1 MKKIHIVMAVLAT
14 AALASCQ
21 QEKSFEDKKIGE
33 KDLVFSLQG
42 SASTRSAEDAIAI
55 RKGVII
61 EGEKDENGNGLI
73 MEETIETLN
82 DIYAPATK
90 GTPAYT
96 ENVGKLYENLGVV
109 IKNGSSELLNTT
121 GFYAMDDEM
130 VGGGWR
136 YQGEFAGWPDAET
149 PLDFYLWMPV
159 SNNGIQGTPTYGT
172 NTVDDKKVHTITFSY
187 KTPTASTGS
196 DSDAKAQQDLIFA
209 ARSLSK
215 SGHNDALPNGAS
227 VLFKHAL
234 TGVKF
239 AIANYDA
246 SKQITIKEVT
256 LNNIKSQGTCT
267 ITPDLD
273 IENSHR
279 DIPTPTESVTDPY
292 TSAEA
297 VDWGT
302 PTTPASFK
310 SGAFGTPVSY
320 ATSTTGEDG
329 KKVLGKFENGLEYP
343 DSFAAA
349 GATDNLND
357 GNASQT
363 FWFIPQEMTDDVT
376 LTVKYTFESATEQ
389 TWTINIGEVLKKANG
404 NRVYWQAGEL
414 RTYTIKLDDVN
425 VIIDDTVTMAGTVN
439 DGYTGSTKTDVVI
452 SNIGNT
458 DAYIRAALVGQWLA
472 TVKDPET
479 GEVIEE
485 NPVFGF
491 TDAIFELRDVDSWY
505 KDQFIN
511 TTHTQGTF
519 KGLVGYDGTTSE
531 YWVKGADGYYYYKY
545 PVPADTGT
553 IPGNYI
559 NASTGKTVEVTDEIK
574 EAQSLFSS
582 YTIGKAPNTKIA
594 DLNVTI
600 HFEFEIATQAI
611 SAKNTDGS
619 YLSMTAAWK
628 KALGYDP
635 TTTNPID
642 E

>member
-61 EGEKDENGNGLI
+61 EAEKDENGNGLI

-82 DIYAPATK
+82 DIYVPATK

-136 YQGEFAGWPDAET
+136 YQGEFAGWPDADT

-159 SNNGIQGTPTYGT
+159 ANNGIQGTPTYGT
-172 NTVDDKKVHTITFSY
+172 NTVDNKKVHTITFSY
-187 KTPTASTGS
+187 KTPTGS

-209 ARSLSK
+209 ARNITK
-215 SGHNDALPNGAS
+215 AEAQGEYRVNGVP

-273 IENSHR
+273 IENNHR
-279 DIPTPTESVTDPY
+279 DYPTPTESVTDPY

-297 VDWGT
+297 VNWGT
-302 PTTPASFK
+302 PTTPASFS
-310 SGAFGTPVSY
+310 SGSFGAPVSY
-320 ATSTTGEDG
+320 ATGGSFKDDSNDYG
-329 KKVLGKFENGLEYP
+329 KYP
-343 DSFAAA
+343 KSFSDA
-349 GATDNLND
+349 GATDNLNTKT
-357 GNASQT
+357 ASQT

-376 LTVKYTFESATEQ
+376 LTVKYTFGSATEQ
-389 TWTINIGEVLKKANG
+389 TWTIEIGKFLKKANAS
-404 NRVYWQAGEL
+404 RVYWQAGEL
-414 RTYTIKLDDVN
+414 RTYTIKVDDVN
-425 VIIDDTVTMAGTVN
+425 LKIEDTVTNTVK
-439 DGYTGSTKTDVVI
+439 SDVAI
-452 SNIGNT
+452 TNTGNT
-458 DAYIRAALVGQWLA
+458 AAFIRAAIVGQWLDH
-472 TVKDPET
+472 K
-479 GEVIEE
+479 
-485 NPVFGF
+485 NRPVFGF
-491 TDAIFELRDVDSWY
+491 TDLLYNYYAVDSWY
-505 KDQFIN
+505 QDQFVN
-511 TTHTQGTF
+511 TTAGTHGTF
-519 KGLVGYDGTTSE
+519 TDLAGY
-531 YWVKGADGYYYYKY
+531 KGANNPLNKWYLCDDGFYYYSD
-545 PVPADTGT
+545 PVDPGKIIGT
-553 IPGNYI
+553 APSGAT
-559 NASTGKTVEVTDEIK
+559 NASDYLGNPLFTKYEIG
-574 EAQSLFSS
+574 
-582 YTIGKAPNTKIA
+582 TAPS
-594 DLNVTI
+594 VTI
-600 HFEFEIATQAI
+600 SGVNTSIHFSLEIATQAVT
-611 SAKNTDGS
+611 AKKLDGS
-619 YLSMTAAWK
+619 TYTWQEAWEN
-628 KALGYDP
+628 ATG
-635 TTTNPID
+635 TTPVVKQ
-642 E
+642 

>member
-1 MKKIHIVMAVLAT
+1 MAVLAT

-61 EGEKDENGNGLI
+61 EAEKDENGNGLI

-109 IKNGSSELLNTT
+109 IKNGNSELLNTT

-136 YQGEFAGWPDAET
+136 YQGEFDGWPDAET
-149 PLDFYLWMPV
+149 SLDFYLWMPV
-159 SNNGIQGTPTYGT
+159 ANNGIQGTPTYGT
-172 NTVDDKKVHTITFSY
+172 KTVDENKVHTITFSY
-187 KTPTASTGS
+187 KTPTGS

-215 SGHNDALPNGAS
+215 SDHNAALPNGAS

-246 SKQITIKEVT
+246 TNQITIKEVT

-273 IENSHR
+273 IENNHR
-279 DIPTPTESVTDPY
+279 DYPTPTESVTDPY

-302 PTTPASFK
+302 PNTPASFK
-310 SGAFGTPVSY
+310 SGSFGAPVSY
-320 ATSTTGEDG
+320 ATGGSFKDDSNDYG
-329 KKVLGKFENGLEYP
+329 KYP
-343 DSFAAA
+343 KSFSDA
-349 GATDNLND
+349 GATDNLNTKT
-357 GNASQT
+357 ASQT

-376 LTVKYTFESATEQ
+376 LTVKYTFGSATEQ
-389 TWTINIGEVLKKANG
+389 TWTIKIGEVLKKANG

-414 RTYTIKLDDVN
+414 RTYTIKIDDVN
-425 VIIDDTVTMAGTVN
+425 VKIEDTVTAGSEGIV
-439 DGYTGSTKTDVVI
+439 GSTKNAVTI
-452 SNIGNT
+452 TNTGNT
-458 DAYIRAALVGQWLA
+458 DAFIRAAIIGQWVIDK
-472 TVKDPET
+472 TVDGKVERQ
-479 GEVIEE
+479 IM
-485 NPVFGF
+485 FGF
-491 TDAIFELRDVDSWY
+491 TDEVNNLYQVESWY
-505 KDQFIN
+505 EDQFVSHAGEHGVFDGLAGYSN
-511 TTHTQGTF
+511 TTASKSFDNPYPAENGWYY
-519 KGLVGYDGTTSE
+519 K
-531 YWVKGADGYYYYKY
+531 DGYYYFTKS
-545 PVPADTGT
+545 VK
-553 IPGNYI
+553 PGD
-559 NASTGKTVEVTDEIK
+559 ATD
-574 EAQSLFSS
+574 SPLFNS
-582 YTIGKAPNTKIA
+582 YTISKIPHA
-594 DLNVTI
+594 TNAGVVVSEGMYFTL
-600 HFEFEIATQAI
+600 EIATQAI
-611 SAKNTDGS
+611 SARNLDGS
-619 YLSMTAAWK
+619 LKPDSEYLTVWEAATAI
-628 KALGYDP
+628 G
-635 TTTNPID
+635 

>member
-61 EGEKDENGNGLI
+61 EAEKDENGNGLI

-109 IKNGSSELLNTT
+109 IKNGNSELLNTT

-136 YQGEFAGWPDAET
+136 YQGEFDGWPDAET
-149 PLDFYLWMPV
+149 SLDFYLWMPV
-159 SNNGIQGTPTYGT
+159 ANNGIQGTPTYGT
-172 NTVDDKKVHTITFSY
+172 KTVDENKVHTITFSY
-187 KTPTASTGS
+187 KTPTGS

-215 SGHNDALPNGAS
+215 SDHNAALPNGAS

-246 SKQITIKEVT
+246 TNQITIKEVT

-273 IENSHR
+273 IENNHR
-279 DIPTPTESVTDPY
+279 DYPTPTESVTDPY

-297 VDWGT
+297 VNWGT

-376 LTVKYTFESATEQ
+376 LTVKYTFGSATEQ

-425 VIIDDTVTMAGTVN
+425 VMISDEVEIKGEAAN
-439 DGYTGSTKTDVVI
+439 GYTESVKNAVTIKNT
-452 SNIGNT
+452 GNT
-458 DAYIRAALVGQWLA
+458 DAFIRAALIGQWL
-472 TVKDPET
+472 D
-479 GEVIEE
+479 EE
-485 NPVFGF
+485 GNPVFGF
-491 TDAIFELRDVDSWY
+491 TDFTAGKVKVVESWY
-505 KDQFIN
+505 QDQFVK
-511 TTHTQGTF
+511 TKAGTHGTF
-519 KGLVGYDGTTSE
+519 VGLAGYKGGSNPLNKWYYDAS
-531 YWVKGADGYYYYKY
+531 DGYYYYTD
-545 PVPADTGT
+545 PVKAGAVVPS
-553 IPGNYI
+553 P
-559 NASTGKTVEVTDEIK
+559 
-574 EAQSLFSS
+574 LFTS
-582 YTIGKAPNTKIA
+582 YTVGTAPIVDVAGAEKPVYFV
-594 DLNVTI
+594 L
-600 HFEFEIATQAI
+600 EIATQAI
-611 SAKNTDGS
+611 SAKKIDGTYYS
-619 YLSMTAAWK
+619 YEEAW
-628 KALGYDP
+628 ARA
-635 TTTNPID
+635 N

>member
-61 EGEKDENGNGLI
+61 EAEKDENGNGLI

-109 IKNGSSELLNTT
+109 IKNESSELLNTT

-136 YQGEFAGWPDAET
+136 YQGEFAGWPDADT

-172 NTVDDKKVHTITFSY
+172 NTVDNKKVHTITFSY
-187 KTPTASTGS
+187 KTPTGS

-215 SGHNDALPNGAS
+215 SDHNAALPNGAS

-246 SKQITIKEVT
+246 TNQITIKEVT

-273 IENSHR
+273 IENNHR
-279 DIPTPTESVTDPY
+279 DYPTPTESVTDPY

-297 VDWGT
+297 VNWGT
-302 PTTPASFK
+302 PTTPASFS
-310 SGAFGTPVSY
+310 SGSFGAPVSY
-320 ATSTTGEDG
+320 ATGGSFKDDSNDYG
-329 KKVLGKFENGLEYP
+329 KYP
-343 DSFAAA
+343 KSFSDA
-349 GATDNLND
+349 GATDNLNTKT
-357 GNASQT
+357 ASQT

-376 LTVKYTFESATEQ
+376 LTVKYTFGSATEQ
-389 TWTINIGEVLKKANG
+389 TWTIKIGEVLKKANG

-414 RTYTIKLDDVN
+414 RTYTIKVDEVN
-425 VIIDDTVTMAGTVN
+425 VMISDNVNITGPSTESVTDPAGNSFTIDNSYV
-439 DGYTGSTKTDVVI
+439 GSSKTDVKI
-452 SNIGNT
+452 KNTGNT
-458 DAYIRAALVGQWLA
+458 DAFIRAALIGQWLDVD
-472 TVKDPET
+472 TH
-479 GEVIEE
+479 

-491 TDAIFELRDVDSWY
+491 TDYTAGEVVKVDSWY
-505 KDQFIN
+505 EDQFVTENGKHGAFVNLPGYHNKVKN
-511 TTHTQGTF
+511 TTYTNPLSGWQ
-519 KGLVGYDGTTSE
+519 LCS
-531 YWVKGADGYYYYKY
+531 DGYYYYTTK
-545 PVPADTGT
+545 VPAGEFVPND
-553 IPGNYI
+553 
-559 NASTGKTVEVTDEIK
+559 
-574 EAQSLFSS
+574 LFTS
-582 YTIGKAPNTKIA
+582 YTISSTPAVKVAGK
-594 DLNVTI
+594 I
-600 HFEFEIATQAI
+600 HKVYFVLEVATQAV
-611 SAKNTDGS
+611 SAKKSNGDD
-619 YLSMTAAWK
+619 YLWDEAWER
-628 KALGYDP
+628 ALGTKP
-635 TTTNPID
+635 TKKN
-642 E
+642 

>member
-42 SASTRSAEDAIAI
+42 SASTRSAEDAVAI

-61 EGEKDENGNGLI
+61 EAEKDENGNGLI

-136 YQGEFAGWPDAET
+136 YQGEFAGWPDADT

-159 SNNGIQGTPTYGT
+159 SNNGIQVTDDTSPTYGT
-172 NTVDDKKVHTITFSY
+172 TTVDNKKVHTITFSY
-187 KTPTASTGS
+187 ITPKAPTGS

-209 ARSLSK
+209 ARNITK
-215 SGHNDALPNGAS
+215 AEAQGEYRVNGVP

-273 IENSHR
+273 IENNHR
-279 DIPTPTESVTDPY
+279 DYPTPTESVTDPY

-297 VDWGT
+297 VNWGT
-302 PTTPASFK
+302 PTTPASFS
-310 SGAFGTPVSY
+310 SGSFGAPVSY
-320 ATSTTGEDG
+320 ATGGSFKDDSNDYG
-329 KKVLGKFENGLEYP
+329 KYP
-343 DSFAAA
+343 KSFSDA
-349 GATDNLND
+349 GATDNLNTKT
-357 GNASQT
+357 ASQT

-376 LTVKYTFESATEQ
+376 LTVKYTFGSATEQ

-404 NRVYWQAGEL
+404 SRVYWQAGEL
-414 RTYTIKLDDVN
+414 RTYTIKVN
-425 VIIDDTVTMAGTVN
+425 EVNLKIEDEVHMKGEEYAADTKNNVHIKNT
-439 DGYTGSTKTDVVI
+439 
-452 SNIGNT
+452 GNT
-458 DAYIRAALVGQWLA
+458 DAFIRAAIVGQWLNNEG
-472 TVKDPET
+472 K
-479 GEVIEE
+479 
-485 NPVFGF
+485 PVFGF
-491 TDAIFELRDVDSWY
+491 TDKKYNLYSVSSWY
-505 KDQFIN
+505 EDQFVK
-511 TTHTQGTF
+511 TEAGSHGTF
-519 KGLVGYDGTTSE
+519 SDLAGYKGDDNPLNGWYLCTDGF
-531 YWVKGADGYYYYKY
+531 YYYSN
-545 PVPADTGT
+545 PVA
-553 IPGNYI
+553 PGDV
-559 NASTGKTVEVTDEIK
+559 TGKTSGKNYVEEK
-574 EAQSLFSS
+574 LFTS
-582 YTIGKAPNTKIA
+582 YTVVTAPK
-594 DLNVTI
+594 VTI
-600 HFEFEIATQAI
+600 SGVNTDIHFSLEIATQAI
-611 SAKNTDGS
+611 SANKLDGTH
-619 YLSMTAAWK
+619 YDWQTAWQNATGTK
-628 KALGYDP
+628 P
-635 TTTNPID
+635 TIK
-642 E
+642 

>member
-61 EGEKDENGNGLI
+61 EAEKDENGNGLI

-136 YQGEFAGWPDAET
+136 YQGEFAGWPDADT

-159 SNNGIQGTPTYGT
+159 ANNGIQGTPTYGT
-172 NTVDDKKVHTITFSY
+172 NTVDNKKVHTITFSY
-187 KTPTASTGS
+187 KTPTGS

-215 SGHNDALPNGAS
+215 SDHNAALPNGAS

-246 SKQITIKEVT
+246 TNQITIKEVT

-273 IENSHR
+273 IENNHR
-279 DIPTPTESVTDPY
+279 DYPTPTESVTDPY

-297 VDWGT
+297 VNWGT
-302 PTTPASFK
+302 PTTPASFS
-310 SGAFGTPVSY
+310 SGSFGAPVSY
-320 ATSTTGEDG
+320 ATGGSFKDDSNDYG
-329 KKVLGKFENGLEYP
+329 KYP
-343 DSFAAA
+343 KSFSDA
-349 GATDNLND
+349 GATDNLNTKT
-357 GNASQT
+357 ASQT

-376 LTVKYTFESATEQ
+376 LTVKYTFGSATEQ
-389 TWTINIGEVLKKANG
+389 TWTIEIGKFLKKANAS
-404 NRVYWQAGEL
+404 RVYWQAGEL
-414 RTYTIKLDDVN
+414 RTYTIKIDDVN
-425 VIIDDTVTMAGTVN
+425 VKIEDQVHMTTESDYKDN
-439 DGYTGSTKTDVVI
+439 VVI
-452 SNIGNT
+452 TNTGNT
-458 DAYIRAALVGQWLA
+458 DAFIRAAIVGQWLN
-472 TVKDPET
+472 VEGK
-479 GEVIEE
+479 
-485 NPVFGF
+485 PVFGF
-491 TDAIFELRDVDSWY
+491 TDKLYNFYSVASWY
-505 KDQFIN
+505 EDQFVK
-511 TTHTQGTF
+511 TEAGSHGTF
-519 KGLVGYDGTTSE
+519 SDLAGY
-531 YWVKGADGYYYYKY
+531 KGADNPLNDWYLCTDGFYYYSK
-545 PVPADTGT
+545 PVAPT
-553 IPGNYI
+553 
-559 NASTGKTVEVTDEIK
+559 KTTEK
-574 EAQSLFSS
+574 KLFSR
-582 YTIGKAPNTKIA
+582 YTIGTAPE
-594 DLNVTI
+594 VTI
-600 HFEFEIATQAI
+600 SGVQTAIHFSLEIATQAI
-611 SAKNTDGS
+611 SANKVDGS
-619 YLSMTAAWK
+619 QYDWQDAWQNATGTK
-628 KALGYDP
+628 P
-635 TTTNPID
+635 TVKQ
-642 E
+642 

>member
-42 SASTRSAEDAIAI
+42 SASTRSAEDAVAI

-109 IKNGSSELLNTT
+109 IKNESSELLNTT

-136 YQGEFAGWPDAET
+136 YQGEFAGWPDADT

-159 SNNGIQGTPTYGT
+159 ANNGIQGTPTYGT
-172 NTVDDKKVHTITFSY
+172 NTVDNKKVHTITFSY
-187 KTPTASTGS
+187 KTPTGS

-215 SGHNDALPNGAS
+215 SDHNAALPNGAS

-273 IENSHR
+273 IENNHR
-279 DIPTPTESVTDPY
+279 DYPTPTESVTDPY

-297 VDWGT
+297 VNWGT
-302 PTTPASFK
+302 PTTPASFS
-310 SGAFGTPVSY
+310 SGSFGAPVSY
-320 ATSTTGEDG
+320 ATGGSFKDDSNDYG
-329 KKVLGKFENGLEYP
+329 KYP
-343 DSFAAA
+343 KSFSDA
-349 GATDNLND
+349 GATDNLNTKT
-357 GNASQT
+357 ASQT

-376 LTVKYTFESATEQ
+376 LTVKYTFGSATEQ
-389 TWTINIGEVLKKANG
+389 TWTIEIGKFLKKANAS
-404 NRVYWQAGEL
+404 RVYWQAGEL
-414 RTYTIKLDDVN
+414 RTYTIKIDDVN
-425 VIIDDTVTMAGTVN
+425 VKIEDEVHMKGGDYTADTKN
-439 DGYTGSTKTDVVI
+439 
-452 SNIGNT
+452 NIHITNTGNT
-458 DAYIRAALVGQWLA
+458 DAFIRAAIVGQWLNNEG
-472 TVKDPET
+472 K
-479 GEVIEE
+479 
-485 NPVFGF
+485 PVFGF
-491 TDAIFELRDVDSWY
+491 TDKKYNFYSVASWY
-505 KDQFIN
+505 QDQFVK
-511 TTHTQGTF
+511 TTAGTHGTF
-519 KGLVGYDGTTSE
+519 TDLAGYKTENNPLNGWYLCT
-531 YWVKGADGYYYYKY
+531 DGYYYYEHAIEPGK
-545 PVPADTGT
+545 VTGYDND
-553 IPGNYI
+553 GNY
-559 NASTGKTVEVTDEIK
+559 VEEK
-574 EAQSLFSS
+574 LFTS
-582 YTIGKAPNTKIA
+582 YEVGTAPK
-594 DLNVTI
+594 VTI
-600 HFEFEIATQAI
+600 SGVNTDIHFSLEIATQAI
-611 SAKNTDGS
+611 SANKTDGS
-619 YLSMTAAWK
+619 HYSWQDAWEIATGTK
-628 KALGYDP
+628 P
-635 TTTNPID
+635 TIKTN
-642 E
+642 